1 MLPFRSSFTTLKD
14 YLLSSVDNHSKFT
27 SVSLLL
33 IIITFLTNFLITLKK
48 PSHKIYLVDFA
59 CYKAKCLQKV
69 PNELVLERMKLYG
82 NFTEEAMNFFKKTLE
97 RSGLGPAT
105 YLPEGLLMEPP
116 NTSRAEARREGEAVM
131 FGVVDE
137 LLQKTGVRA
146 AEIGIVVVNCSA
158 FIPVPSL
165 SAMIV
170 NKYKLR
176 EDIMSYNLSGMGC
189 SAGLAAIGLAK
200 QLLQVHKDSYALI
213 ASIENT
219 TENVYR
225 GNHRPMLVIN
235 CVFRVGGAAILLSG
249 RTSDRRSSKYELI
262 HTVHT
267 NTASSDR
274 SYSCIFQGE
283 DSEGLKGITV
293 TKDLLTAAS
302 KTIEANLAILAPR
315 ILPTFDLLRFA
326 TNYAIRKL
334 QMKKIKPYI
343 PNFRGAVDHFY
354 SHVGG
359 KPVLDELQRNLSL
372 SEIDMEP
379 SRMTLYRFGNTSSSS
394 IWYELAYGEAKGR
407 IKAGDRLWQI
417 AFGSGFKCS
426 SAIWRAIRAIDR
438 EDQNPWSD
446 EIDDFPVHLNNLGPF
461 PNFFEPSN

>member
-1 MLPFRSSFTTLKD
+1 MLPFRYSTALKD
-14 YLLSSVDNHSKFT
+14 DLLSSIDNHSKFT

-33 IIITFLTNFLITLKK
+33 ILITFLTKFLITLKK
-48 PSHKIYLVDFA
+48 PSQKIYLVDFA

-69 PNELVLERMKLYG
+69 SNELVLERMKRYG
-82 NFTEEAMNFFKKTLE
+82 NFTEEAMNFLKKTLE

-105 YLPEGLLMEPP
+105 YLAEGLLMEPP
-116 NTSRAEARREGEAVM
+116 NISRAEARREGEAVM
-131 FGVVDE
+131 FGLVDE

-200 QLLQVHKDSYALI
+200 QLLQVHKDSYALV

-219 TENVYR
+219 TENVYW

-235 CVFRVGGAAILLSG
+235 CLFRVGGAAILLSS

-315 ILPTFDLLRFA
+315 ILPTFDQLRFA
-326 TNYAIRKL
+326 ANYAIRKL

-343 PNFRGAVDHFY
+343 PNFRGLSIIFI
-354 SHVGG
+354 
-359 KPVLDELQRNLSL
+359 LTLRNLKL

-407 IKAGDRLWQI
+407 IKAGDRVWQI

-426 SAIWRAIRAIDR
+426 SAIWRAIRTIDR

-446 EIDDFPVHLNNLGPF
+446 EIDEFPVHLNNMGPF
-461 PNFFEPSN
+461 PYFFEPSN